1 MTAILLSYRVVSLC
15 ESVANCRSEWEEAVG
30 KRRSQEAHFLA
41 RREERIDDNEAQIQ
55 HLRRRNMEDYNRIK
69 IKLETD
75 IQTLQ
80 QQIQQM
86 KATYLLNAEKLEYNF
101 QVSPYMR
108 VCVIVYSVVCAHKTE
123 WATAAALVLLD
134 VHLSPKHC

>member
-1 MTAILLSYRVVSLC
+1 M
-15 ESVANCRSEWEEAVG
+15 G

-41 RREERIDDNEAQIQ
+41 RREERIDENEAQIQ

-69 IKLETD
+69 IKLEMD

-101 QVSPYMR
+101 QVLLYTYFMPCKLHGSFYCQ
-108 VCVIVYSVVCAHKTE
+108 VHTLHCACSSGSST
-123 WATAAALVLLD
+123 L
-134 VHLSPKHC
+134 